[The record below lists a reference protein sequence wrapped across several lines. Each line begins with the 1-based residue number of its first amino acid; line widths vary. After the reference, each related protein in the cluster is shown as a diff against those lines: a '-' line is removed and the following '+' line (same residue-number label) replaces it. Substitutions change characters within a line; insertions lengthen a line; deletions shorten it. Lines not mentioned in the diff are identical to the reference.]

1 MAFLLIVSGPNEG
14 DYHPLGKSAVTIGR
28 DEACS
33 IQILDELVSRR
44 HMQVRYEESTG
55 VYRAVDDESANGVF
69 INEQKIVGET
79 PLTNGDVIRIGDSE
93 LIFSL
98 LDFIDRATALE
109 HYRRRPEGGRETI
122 VR

>member
-1 MAFLLIVSGPNEG
+1 M
-14 DYHPLGKSAVTIGR
+14 
-28 DEACS
+28 DEDCS

-44 HMQVRYEESTG
+44 HMQVRHEESTG

-69 INEQKIVGET
+69 INEQQIVGET

-109 HYRRRPEGGRETI
+109 HYRRRPEGDRGTI